1 MRSQIAAIP
10 IRLRLALGFATV
22 MAVVLAA
29 IGLYIYDR
37 IDSDLDARI
46 DRELAARLAGVVAIV
61 RDDGDDLGDPVQDP
75 LGRVDAEGIVQVLG
89 RGGEVADATDEA
101 LLGSPLL
108 SRGQLADLLHG
119 TRGHIDIESPAGRL
133 RVTAERTVDDRVRY
147 VAIVGAS
154 LAEHDEALASLRR
167 LLLIGGPIALVLA
180 SLAAYLVATAAL
192 RPVEAMRRRA
202 SEIGSD
208 DPGRRLPVGPAEDEI
223 ASLGRT
229 LNEMLARLEAAIER
243 ERRLVADAGHE
254 LRTPLT
260 ILKAEIELALAD
272 ARDEERLRGALRSGG
287 EEVDRLS
294 RLADDLLSLARADD
308 GRLPLRRERVAI
320 EPLAR
325 KVAAARSISPGDRPV
340 TVDAPVGLR
349 VEADPQRL
357 EQALSN
363 LVDNAIRHG
372 AGEVAISA
380 RRAGERVEVSVAD
393 AGPGFSAELLERATQ
408 RFARAADPG
417 TRGAGLGLAIAE
429 SIAVAH
435 GGAITVANRDRGGA
449 VVTLSL
455 PATTATAAVEP
466 SQRL

>member
-1 MRSQIAAIP
+1 MRSYIGAIP

-37 IDSDLDARI
+37 TDSDLDARI

-61 RDDGDDLGDPVQDP
+61 RDDGDDLGDPVHDP
-75 LGRVDAEGIVQVLG
+75 LGRVDAEGIVQVVG
-89 RGGEVADATDEA
+89 PGGEVADATDDA
-101 LLGSPLL
+101 LLGRPLL

-119 TRGHIDIESPAGRL
+119 GGHIDTESPVGRL
-133 RVTAERTVDDRVRY
+133 RVTAERVVDDRVRY

-154 LAEHDEALASLRR
+154 LAEHDGTLASLRR

-202 SEIGSD
+202 SEIGSA
-208 DPGRRLPVGPAEDEI
+208 DPGLRLPVGPAEDEI

-229 LNEMLARLEAAIER
+229 LNGMLARLEAAIER

-294 RLADDLLSLARADD
+294 RLADDLLFLARADD
-308 GRLPLRRERVAI
+308 GRLPLRSEPVAI

-325 KVAAARSISPGDRPV
+325 KIAAARSIGPGDRPV
-340 TVDAPVGLR
+340 TVDVPAGLK

-372 AGEVAISA
+372 AGEIAISA
-380 RRAGERVEVSVAD
+380 RRAGERVEMSVAD
-393 AGPGFSAELLERATQ
+393 AGPGFSSELLERATE

-417 TRGAGLGLAIAE
+417 ARGAGLGLAIAE

-435 GGAITVANRDRGGA
+435 GGAIAVANRDRGGA
-449 VVTLSL
+449 IVTLSL
-455 PATTATAAVEP
+455 PATAPAAVVEP